1 MPLVVYSLL
10 RLALVGI
17 CWALLV
23 WVGLNPWAAVVVAAL
38 VAWGLS
44 YVALSRPRDAA
55 ARWLA
60 DRAARRR
67 DASPLSARARQDAA
81 DEDAL
86 VEAQDGEPLSA
97 APGQAQDEE
106 RPSAAPD
113 EAQDE
118 ERRPSGWPQAQDEQ
132 RPSSGPDGAPGE
144 GAAGPDDDGGEPAA
158 RASGEASPPRA

>member
-1 MPLVVYSLL
+1 MPLLVYSLL
-10 RLALVGI
+10 RLALVAV

-44 YVALSRPRDAA
+44 YVALARPRDAA

-67 DASPLSARARQDAA
+67 GTSPLSARALRDEA

-86 VEAQDGEPLSA
+86 VEAQD
-97 APGQAQDEE
+97 DE
-106 RPSAAPD
+106 RTAGAPD
-113 EAQDE
+113 EHGAATTDEAQRGVLDE
-118 ERRPSGWPQAQDEQ
+118 RSGAPRDDQGETTLPTRGDASTPQA
-132 RPSSGPDGAPGE
+132 
-144 GAAGPDDDGGEPAA
+144 
-158 RASGEASPPRA
+158 

>member
-1 MPLVVYSLL
+1 MPLLVYSLL
-10 RLALVGI
+10 RLALVGV

-44 YVALSRPRDAA
+44 YVALARPRDAA

-67 DASPLSARARQDAA
+67 GTSPLSARALRDEA

-86 VEAQDGEPLSA
+86 VEAQD
-97 APGQAQDEE
+97 DE
-106 RPSAAPD
+106 RPAAAPD
-113 EAQDE
+113 ERRAVTTDE
-118 ERRPSGWPQAQDEQ
+118 PQRGVPDGRRSATTDERRSATTDEPPGGAPDERSGAPREDHGETTLPTRGDASTPQA
-132 RPSSGPDGAPGE
+132 
-144 GAAGPDDDGGEPAA
+144 
-158 RASGEASPPRA
+158 